1 MLTSLLRC
9 SLMLAVLLP
18 ARAAD
23 CCKNTVA
30 MIESVKGQVTI
41 WLPRATNEI
50 AASGLEWLP
59 AGTAVE
65 VHQGSSA
72 TLILIN
78 GHHYELRA
86 GAKATVAADGL
97 SRTTG
102 QVRELKPFPPI
113 PKFVPIVDDG
123 ESAPGAV
130 RFRGPNDPQDLYP
143 RADAA
148 ALPSSLTLLFS
159 PVREASAYDITL
171 EDETGE
177 TLLRERTSSTSLAV
191 PPDKLREG
199 ARYSWRVRAIGSAGV
214 LGQGAAKFVT
224 LSREDIGQRTQFS
237 EALKDAVEASRLAL
251 LADVDLRLGLIA
263 EARAEF
269 QAALRLNPSDAAIQ
283 HALESRRLLSVERD
297 SK

>member
-1 MLTSLLRC
+1 MLKWLLRL
-9 SLMLAVLLP
+9 SLMLAVLQP
-18 ARAAD
+18 ERAAD

-41 WLPRATNEI
+41 RLPGATTEI

-59 AGTAVE
+59 AGTALE
-65 VHQGSSA
+65 VHHESSA

-86 GAKATVAADGL
+86 GAKATVATDGL
-97 SRTTG
+97 SYTAG
-102 QVRELKPFPPI
+102 PVRELKPLPPI
-113 PKFVPIVDDG
+113 PKFVPIVDDD

-143 RADAA
+143 RNGVA
-148 ALPSSLTLLFS
+148 ALPSSVTLLFS
-159 PVREASAYDITL
+159 PLREASAYDITL
-171 EDETGE
+171 VDEAGE
-177 TLLRERTSSTSLAV
+177 TVLRQRTSSTSLVV

-199 ARYSWRVRAIGSAGV
+199 VHYSWHVRAIGSAGV
-214 LGQGAAKFVT
+214 LGQGAAEFVT
-224 LSREDIGQRTQFS
+224 LSRENIEERTRFA
-237 EALKDAVEASRLAL
+237 EALRDAPETSRLTL

-269 QAALRLNPSDAAIQ
+269 EAALRLNPSDAAIQ
-283 HALESRRLLSVERD
+283 RALARIGLLSVD
-297 SK
+297 KGAQ